1 MTTTN
6 KVLIEVRGVRVKA
19 NHGWYEEE
27 RVNGNDFEVD
37 ICLTLKNNHGKNTA
51 DELNNTLNYEQVY
64 AIILEEMA
72 ITSKLLEEVLTRMEA
87 RIRSFE
93 SVEAGEIRLCKLNP
107 ALLAQAEKVC
117 VRYVWGE
124 QRNCF

>member
-1 MTTTN
+1 MTTTS
-6 KVLIEVRGVRVKA
+6 KVLIEVRGVRVRA
-19 NHGWYEEE
+19 NHGWYDEE

-37 ICLTLKNNHGKNTA
+37 VCLTLKNNLGKNTA
-51 DELNNTLNYEQVY
+51 DELTNTLNYEQIY
-64 AIILEEMA
+64 SIILEEMA

-117 VRYVWGE
+117 VRYVWSD